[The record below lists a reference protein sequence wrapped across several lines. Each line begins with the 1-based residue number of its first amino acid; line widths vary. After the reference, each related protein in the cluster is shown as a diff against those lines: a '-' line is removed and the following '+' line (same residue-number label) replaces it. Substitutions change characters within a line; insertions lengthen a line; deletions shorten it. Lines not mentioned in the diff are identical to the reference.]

1 MCGIVGYVGK
11 RNAQDVLL
19 DGLEKLE
26 YRGYDS
32 AGVALA
38 LEGGIRVVKSKG
50 RLAELRKRLAV
61 EALARSGC
69 GIGHTRWATHGE
81 PSDVNSHPH
90 STPRVSIVHNGI
102 IENYG
107 VLKERLMA
115 KGYTFESETDTEV
128 LVKLI
133 DSCYEGEPLK
143 ALRAA
148 LAMVRGSYALAVLF
162 RDFPDTLFAV
172 KRESP
177 LIVGWGEEE
186 NFIASDI
193 PALLKYT
200 RRYSVL
206 EEGDMAVVNAD
217 GIRFYNEFA
226 EPVEREVLTANW
238 DQEAAEKGGYPHF
251 MLKEIN
257 EQPAAITA
265 TVSPRVENGLPDLR
279 VPELTDE
286 RLRRIG
292 TVHLVGCGT
301 AMHAGMVGKAAIE
314 ALARVPAQVEIA
326 SEFRYR
332 NPILRPEDLVI
343 IISQSGETSDTLA
356 ALKLAKS
363 RGVPVLAIV
372 NVVGSSI
379 ARAADYVMYTYA
391 GPEIAV
397 ASTKAYMVQMCV
409 LYLFALRLAY
419 ARGMQTDAEIRRLTA
434 ELLRAGEVIKP
445 RLADCEQIK
454 YLASRFVNTQS
465 CFFIG
470 RGFDY
475 SLSLEGSLKLKE
487 ISYVHSDAYAAG
499 ELKHGTISLV
509 TDGVPVIA
517 LATQKQV
524 YEKTISNAKETK
536 SRGVPV
542 LAIVNVVGSSIARA
556 ADYVMYTYA
565 GPEIAV
571 ASTKAYMVQM
581 CVLYLFALRLAYARG
596 MQTDAEIRRLT
607 AELLRAG
614 EVIKPRLA
622 DCEQIKYLASRFVN
636 TQSCFFIGRGFD
648 YSLSLEG
655 SLKLKEISYVHSDAY
670 AAGEL
675 KHGTISLVTDG
686 VPVIALATQ
695 KQVYEKTISNAKET
709 KSRGA
714 KVLLFTTRDAV
725 VPDGVADYVVRLDDY
740 DDLLMPLQLIV
751 PLQLFA
757 YYMAVLRG
765 CDVDKPR
772 NLAKSVTVE

>member
-1 MCGIVGYVGK
+1 MEVFCMCGIVGYVGK
-11 RNAQDVLL
+11 RSAQDVLL

-38 LEGGIRVVKSKG
+38 LDGGIRVVKSKG
-50 RLAELRKRLAV
+50 RLTQLRQKLAAQ
-61 EALARSGC
+61 ALAQSFC

-107 VLKERLMA
+107 ILKERLIA

-133 DSCYEGEPLK
+133 DSCYTGDP
-143 ALRAA
+143 LRALQEA
-148 LAMVRGSYALAVLF
+148 LAKVRGSYALAVLF
-162 RDFPDTLFAV
+162 RDRPDTIFAV

-177 LIVGWGEEE
+177 LIVGWGEGE
-186 NFIASDI
+186 NFVASDI

-206 EEGDMAVVNAD
+206 EEGDMAVCTAE

-226 EPVEREVLTANW
+226 EPVQRPALTADW
-238 DQEAAEKGGYPHF
+238 DMEAAEKGGYPHF

-257 EQPAAITA
+257 EQPTAITA
-265 TVSPRVENGLPDLR
+265 TVSPRVEDGMPDLR
-279 VPELTDE
+279 IPQLTDE
-286 RLRRIG
+286 VLRSIG

-301 AMHAGMVGKAAIE
+301 AMHAGMVGKSAIE
-314 ALARVPAQVEIA
+314 TLARVPAEVDIA

-332 NPILRPEDLVI
+332 DPILNPNDLVI

-379 ARAADYVMYTYA
+379 ARAADYVLYTYA

-397 ASTKAYMVQMCV
+397 ASTKAYMVQLCV

-419 ARGMQTDAEIRRLTA
+419 ARGRLSEAETRRYTA
-434 ELLRAGEVIKP
+434 QLLRAPEIIKA
-445 RLADCEQIK
+445 RLADCDQIK
-454 YLASRFVNTQS
+454 YLASRYMNTQS

-499 ELKHGTISLV
+499 ELKHGTISLI

-517 LATQKQV
+517 LATQKQM
-524 YEKTISNAKETK
+524 YEKTISNAKET
-536 SRGVPV
+536 R
-542 LAIVNVVGSSIARA
+542 
-556 ADYVMYTYA
+556 
-565 GPEIAV
+565 
-571 ASTKAYMVQM
+571 
-581 CVLYLFALRLAYARG
+581 
-596 MQTDAEIRRLT
+596 
-607 AELLRAG
+607 
-614 EVIKPRLA
+614 
-622 DCEQIKYLASRFVN
+622 
-636 TQSCFFIGRGFD
+636 
-648 YSLSLEG
+648 
-655 SLKLKEISYVHSDAY
+655 
-670 AAGEL
+670 
-675 KHGTISLVTDG
+675 
-686 VPVIALATQ
+686 
-695 KQVYEKTISNAKET
+695 
-709 KSRGA
+709 SRGA
-714 KVLLFTTRDAV
+714 RVLLFTTKNAV
-725 VPDGVADYVVRLDDY
+725 VPEGVADAVIRLDEYEDI
-740 DDLLMPLQLIV
+740 LMPLQLIV

>member
-1 MCGIVGYVGK
+1 MCGIVGYAGK
-11 RNAQDVLL
+11 RSAQDVLL

-38 LEGGIRVVKSKG
+38 QEGGIRVVKSKG
-50 RLAELRKRLAV
+50 RLDALRQKLAV
-61 EALARSGC
+61 QALAESSC

-107 VLKERLMA
+107 ALKERLA
-115 KGYTFESETDTEV
+115 ARGYTFESETDTEV

-133 DSCYEGEPLK
+133 DSCYHGEPLQ
-143 ALRAA
+143 ALHEA
-148 LAMVRGSYALAVLF
+148 LGMVRGSYALAVLF
-162 RDFPDTLFAV
+162 KDFPDTIFAV
-172 KRESP
+172 KKESP
-177 LIVGWGEEE
+177 LIVGWGEGE
-186 NFIASDI
+186 NFVASDI

-200 RRYSVL
+200 RDYSVL
-206 EEGDMAVVNAD
+206 EEGDLAVVTAQ
-217 GIRFYNEFA
+217 GIRFYNAFG
-226 EPVEREVLTANW
+226 EPVERQRLTADW

-265 TVSPRVENGLPDLR
+265 TVSPRVEGGLPDLR
-279 VPELTDE
+279 IPELTDE
-286 RLRRIG
+286 RLRSIR
-292 TVHLVGCGT
+292 TVHLVACGT
-301 AMHAGMVGKAAIE
+301 AMHAGMVGKVAIE
-314 ALARVPAQVEIA
+314 TLARVPAEVDIA

-332 NPILRPEDLVI
+332 DPILNKDDLVI

-379 ARAADYVMYTYA
+379 ARAADYVLYTYA

-397 ASTKAYMVQMCV
+397 ASTKAYVVQMCV

-419 ARGMQTDAEIRRLTA
+419 ARGKLEEAETKRLTA

-445 RLADCEQIK
+445 RLDDCEQIK

-475 SLSLEGSLKLKE
+475 ALSLEGSLKLKE

-499 ELKHGTISLV
+499 ELKHGTISL
-509 TDGVPVIA
+509 I
-517 LATQKQV
+517 
-524 YEKTISNAKETK
+524 
-536 SRGVPV
+536 
-542 LAIVNVVGSSIARA
+542 
-556 ADYVMYTYA
+556 
-565 GPEIAV
+565 
-571 ASTKAYMVQM
+571 
-581 CVLYLFALRLAYARG
+581 
-596 MQTDAEIRRLT
+596 
-607 AELLRAG
+607 
-614 EVIKPRLA
+614 
-622 DCEQIKYLASRFVN
+622 
-636 TQSCFFIGRGFD
+636 
-648 YSLSLEG
+648 
-655 SLKLKEISYVHSDAY
+655 
-670 AAGEL
+670 
-675 KHGTISLVTDG
+675 TDG

-714 KVLLFTTRDAV
+714 RVILFTTKDAV
-725 VPDGVADYVVRLDDY
+725 VPEGVADYIVRLDEY
-740 DDLLMPLQLIV
+740 EDLLMPLQLIV

>member
-1 MCGIVGYVGK
+1 MEVFCMCGIVGYVGK
-11 RNAQDVLL
+11 RSAQDVLL

-38 LEGGIRVVKSKG
+38 LDGGIRVVKSKG
-50 RLAELRKRLAV
+50 RLTQLRQKLAAQ
-61 EALARSGC
+61 ALAQSFC

-107 VLKERLMA
+107 ILKERLIA

-133 DSCYEGEPLK
+133 DSCYTGDP
-143 ALRAA
+143 LRALQEA
-148 LAMVRGSYALAVLF
+148 LAKVRGSYALAVLF
-162 RDFPDTLFAV
+162 RDRPDTIFAV

-177 LIVGWGEEE
+177 LIVGWGEGE
-186 NFIASDI
+186 NFVASDI

-206 EEGDMAVVNAD
+206 EEGDMAVCTAE

-226 EPVEREVLTANW
+226 EPVQRPALTADW
-238 DQEAAEKGGYPHF
+238 DMEAAEKGGYPHF

-257 EQPAAITA
+257 EQPTAITA
-265 TVSPRVENGLPDLR
+265 TVSPRVEDGMPDLR
-279 VPELTDE
+279 IPQLTDE
-286 RLRRIG
+286 VLRSIG

-314 ALARVPAQVEIA
+314 TLARVPAEVDIA

-332 NPILRPEDLVI
+332 DPILNPNDLVI

-379 ARAADYVMYTYA
+379 ARAADYVLYTYA

-397 ASTKAYMVQMCV
+397 ASTKAYMVQLCV

-419 ARGMQTDAEIRRLTA
+419 ARGRLSAAETRRYTA
-434 ELLRAGEVIKP
+434 QLLRAPEIIKA
-445 RLADCEQIK
+445 RLADCDQIK
-454 YLASRFVNTQS
+454 YLASRYMNTQS

-499 ELKHGTISLV
+499 ELKHGTISLI

-524 YEKTISNAKETK
+524 YEKTISNAKET
-536 SRGVPV
+536 R
-542 LAIVNVVGSSIARA
+542 
-556 ADYVMYTYA
+556 
-565 GPEIAV
+565 
-571 ASTKAYMVQM
+571 
-581 CVLYLFALRLAYARG
+581 
-596 MQTDAEIRRLT
+596 
-607 AELLRAG
+607 
-614 EVIKPRLA
+614 
-622 DCEQIKYLASRFVN
+622 
-636 TQSCFFIGRGFD
+636 
-648 YSLSLEG
+648 
-655 SLKLKEISYVHSDAY
+655 
-670 AAGEL
+670 
-675 KHGTISLVTDG
+675 
-686 VPVIALATQ
+686 
-695 KQVYEKTISNAKET
+695 
-709 KSRGA
+709 SRGA
-714 KVLLFTTRDAV
+714 RVLLFTTKNAV
-725 VPDGVADYVVRLDDY
+725 VPEGVADAVIRLDEY
-740 DDLLMPLQLIV
+740 EDLLMPLQLIV

>member
-11 RNAQDVLL
+11 RNAQNVLL

-50 RLAELRKRLAV
+50 RLAELRKKL
-61 EALARSGC
+61 ELQALAESRC

-107 VLKERLMA
+107 ILKERLMA

-133 DSCYEGEPLK
+133 DNCYEGEPLK
-143 ALRAA
+143 ALHEA
-148 LAMVRGSYALAVLF
+148 LGMVRGSYALAVLF
-162 RDFPDTLFAV
+162 KDFPDTVFAV

-177 LIVGWGEEE
+177 LIVGWGEGE
-186 NFIASDI
+186 NFVASDI
-193 PALLKYT
+193 PALLKHT
-200 RRYSVL
+200 RKYSVL
-206 EEGDMAVVNAD
+206 EEGDLAVVTA
-217 GIRFYNEFA
+217 GSIQFYNEFA
-226 EPVEREVLTANW
+226 EPVEREVLTADW
-238 DQEAAEKGGYPHF
+238 DMEAAEKGGYPHF

-279 VPELTDE
+279 IPELSDE
-286 RLRRIG
+286 VLRGIG
-292 TVHLVGCGT
+292 TIHLVACGT

-314 ALARVPAQVEIA
+314 ALARVPAEVDIA

-332 NPILRPEDLVI
+332 NPILRPNDLVI

-356 ALKLAKS
+356 ALRLAKS
-363 RGVPVLAIV
+363 RGVPVLAVV

-379 ARAADYVMYTYA
+379 ARAADYVLYTYA

-397 ASTKAYMVQMCV
+397 ASTKAYMVQLCT
-409 LYLFALRLAY
+409 LYLFAFRLAY
-419 ARGMQTDAEIRRLTA
+419 ARGRLSEAETRRLTA
-434 ELLRAGEVIKP
+434 ELLRAGEVIQP

-475 SLSLEGSLKLKE
+475 ALSLEGSLKLKE

-499 ELKHGTISLV
+499 ELKHGTISL
-509 TDGVPVIA
+509 I
-517 LATQKQV
+517 
-524 YEKTISNAKETK
+524 
-536 SRGVPV
+536 
-542 LAIVNVVGSSIARA
+542 
-556 ADYVMYTYA
+556 
-565 GPEIAV
+565 
-571 ASTKAYMVQM
+571 
-581 CVLYLFALRLAYARG
+581 
-596 MQTDAEIRRLT
+596 
-607 AELLRAG
+607 
-614 EVIKPRLA
+614 
-622 DCEQIKYLASRFVN
+622 
-636 TQSCFFIGRGFD
+636 
-648 YSLSLEG
+648 
-655 SLKLKEISYVHSDAY
+655 
-670 AAGEL
+670 
-675 KHGTISLVTDG
+675 TDG

-714 KVLLFTTRDAV
+714 RVILFTTKDIV
-725 VPDGVADYVVRLDDY
+725 VPEGVADYVVRLDDY
-740 DDLLMPLQLIV
+740 DELLMPLQLIV

>member
-536 SRGVPV
+536 SRG
-542 LAIVNVVGSSIARA
+542 
-556 ADYVMYTYA
+556 
-565 GPEIAV
+565 
-571 ASTKAYMVQM
+571 
-581 CVLYLFALRLAYARG
+581 
-596 MQTDAEIRRLT
+596 
-607 AELLRAG
+607 
-614 EVIKPRLA
+614 
-622 DCEQIKYLASRFVN
+622 
-636 TQSCFFIGRGFD
+636 
-648 YSLSLEG
+648 
-655 SLKLKEISYVHSDAY
+655 
-670 AAGEL
+670 
-675 KHGTISLVTDG
+675 
-686 VPVIALATQ
+686 
-695 KQVYEKTISNAKET
+695 
-709 KSRGA
+709 A

-751 PLQLFA
+751 PRQLFA